1 MKTLLIAFCSFVLV
15 ATVTLFAYNSD
26 KGPAKQKDGIAELS
40 QTATD
45 SLIQRGKV
53 LLSKTNYTYQ
63 DLQAIAAY
71 LNNK

>member
-1 MKTLLIAFCSFVLV
+1 MKTLLIAFCSFVLI
-15 ATVTLFAYNSD
+15 ASITLLAYNSD

-53 LLSKTNYTYQ
+53 LLSKTNYTDQ

>member
-15 ATVTLFAYNSD
+15 ATITLFAYNAD

-40 QTATD
+40 QTASD

-53 LLSKTNYTYQ
+53 LLSKTNYTDQ